1 MSAKVGIPAG
11 IFNFPAEKKFPAG
24 FSKIPMGKYSFRMEG
39 KKIPWEKLSKL
50 RCYSFCKEIIP
61 F

>member
-11 IFNFPAEKKFPAG
+11 IFNFPAEKKFPQD
-24 FSKIPMGKYSFRMEG
+24 FQKF
-39 KKIPWEKLSKL
+39 PWENIPLEWKGKNSMGKLSKL
-50 RCYSFCKEIIP
+50 RCYSFCKEIIL